1 MDNNNKI
8 LFPEIQPYSDGY
20 LDLDGLHK
28 MYWQQSGN
36 PDGLP
41 VVVIHGGPGA
51 GLNPLHRRFFDP
63 EFYRIIAYDQR
74 GAGRSTPNGEVK
86 DSTAQD
92 LIEDI
97 EKLKNHLGIDKWL
110 VSGASWGS
118 TLALLYAQ
126 HHPHSCLG
134 LIVRSIFL
142 GREFE
147 LHWTTRD
154 IRAVFPDAWEK
165 AVNFLPP
172 DRRDNIMTA
181 YHDLVWNSDPEIHTP
196 AAAHYLEYFRRIATL
211 NPSDQRGIP
220 ALVLSRDVSP
230 LIFARLQTFYSHHRL
245 FLQGYDILDNM
256 AELRKLPGFIIH
268 ARYDMVCPIL
278 TAFDLAHQ

>member
-86 DSTAQD
+86 DNTTQH

-118 TLALLYAQ
+118 TLAL
-126 HHPHSCLG
+126 
-134 LIVRSIFL
+134 
-142 GREFE
+142 
-147 LHWTTRD
+147 
-154 IRAVFPDAWEK
+154 
-165 AVNFLPP
+165 
-172 DRRDNIMTA
+172 
-181 YHDLVWNSDPEIHTP
+181 
-196 AAAHYLEYFRRIATL
+196 
-211 NPSDQRGIP
+211 
-220 ALVLSRDVSP
+220 
-230 LIFARLQTFYSHHRL
+230 LQTFYSHHRL

-278 TAFDLAHQ
+278 TAFDLAHQWPKAELVIVPDAGHTNYEGSFPEEIVKASQ